1 MEKVHLL
8 LEQMTSNLWLKTTQ
22 IIMSQFQRWEVQA
35 GMTASLALGPTRSK
49 SRCCQGCSYFWGF
62 WRWTHLRTLSVCWP
76 NSVPCGCR
84 TEVPIIL
91 LAVRQRLL
99 LAPYTVCI
107 LHHIAPSAF
116 KPEKVH
122 WVLLTFQI
130 SPTSPLAE
138 YFFLQPEYILCLKEL
153 IWLDWAHQV

>member
-49 SRCCQGCSYFWGF
+49 SKVLPRLQLFLGVLEMNPS
-62 WRWTHLRTLSVCWP
+62 P
-76 NSVPCGCR
+76 NSFSLLTKLSPCGCR

-107 LHHIAPSAF
+107 LYHIAPSAF

-130 SPTSPLAE
+130 SPTSLAE